1 MSPDTDASQP
11 ADHLADS
18 IDLDAV
24 ERDLADVDRALERL
38 EDGTYWTDEVTGQ
51 AIDPGHLE
59 QNPTAR
65 RNPA

>member
-1 MSPDTDASQP
+1 MSPENDTNEAPDNR
-11 ADHLADS
+11 DDS

-24 ERDLADVDRALERL
+24 ELDLADVDRALERL
-38 EDGTYWTDEVTGQ
+38 EDGTYWTDEVTGR

-59 QNPTAR
+59 QHPTAR